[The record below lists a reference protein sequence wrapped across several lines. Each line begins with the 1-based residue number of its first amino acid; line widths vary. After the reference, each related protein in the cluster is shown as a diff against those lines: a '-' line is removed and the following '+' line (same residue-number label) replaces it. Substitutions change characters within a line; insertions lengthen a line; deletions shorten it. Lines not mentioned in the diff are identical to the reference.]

1 MNKIYLWLWANVW
14 DKEKNILKAINLLSK
29 NIFNIKK
36 SNIYKTK
43 PFWETDQEN
52 FLNLVVYW
60 ETELSPENLLIFLK
74 EIEKEIWRVNRYR
87 WWPREIDIDIL
98 FYEDLIFE
106 TENLII
112 PHIWIPERDFVLKP
126 MLDLETN
133 FIHPKLK
140 KSVSKLFEELN
151 SENYTIIWIF

>member
-1 MNKIYLWLWANVW
+1 MNKIYLWIWANVW
-14 DKEKNILKAINLLSK
+14 DMQENIKNAIKLLGK

-43 PFWETDQEN
+43 PFWETAQEN
-52 FLNLVVYW
+52 FLNLVIFW

-74 EIEKEIWRVNRYR
+74 KTEQEIWRIHRYR

-98 FYEDLIFE
+98 FYDDLVLE
-106 TENLII
+106 TENLKI

-126 MLDLETN
+126 MLDLEPN

-140 KSVSKLFEELN
+140 KSVSELFEELN
-151 SENYTIIWIF
+151 SENYTIIS